1 MTHKPIRSMALLAL
15 LVFSTVAAFATPP
28 IEVQSLGS
36 DLAWSTP
43 FDYSEAHV
51 VVSGP
56 DGYHAEHAITGGDTL
71 AVALG
76 DLSEGRYTW
85 EIVASS
91 SRIPN
96 LAERLSAAR
105 GDHRLTADLK
115 ADADFESHTFRGSFQ
130 VINGQIVTPDSSH
143 ATGGSDAGGANK
155 DQVIA
160 DDLIVGGG
168 ACIGGDCADG
178 EDLEVDT
185 LRLRDNNLRLHFDDT
200 SASGS
205 YPSNDWRIEINDSA
219 EGGDNYFAIEDAT
232 SGETPFKIEAGA
244 PTDALRVSANGKL
257 GIGTNNPS
265 GDVHVRSGDTPRY
278 RFHQDDSGGYPAHVF
293 DIGANEYNFFI
304 SDITSDTT
312 GSGGNLFFRARA
324 GAPEDSIFISEDGKL
339 GFGHPGPDSAL
350 HVERTDDASL
360 HLENTTDTVGTRQM
374 FKLSNMGQ
382 MVLRFSD
389 FTSNGS
395 VSGTANDRWDMK
407 VSADKVKLTK
417 LGTGRAEL
425 ELDGSGNLK
434 IQGALT
440 TGSNITFPDYVFKD
454 DYPLMPL
461 DQVRAFIDKNGHLPG
476 VRSEAEV
483 EAAGGINLTELN
495 VKLLEKVEELIL
507 YTLEQDTAI
516 AELRAELEAVK
527 AAD

>member
-1 MTHKPIRSMALLAL
+1 MTHMPIRSMVLVAL
-15 LVFSTVAAFATPP
+15 LVFFTVAAFATPP

-36 DLAWSTP
+36 GLAWNTP
-43 FDYSEAHV
+43 FDYSDAHIV
-51 VVSGP
+51 ISGP

-76 DLSEGRYTW
+76 HLSEGRYTW
-85 EIVASS
+85 EIVANS
-91 SRIPN
+91 SRIPD

-105 GDHRLTADLK
+105 GDRQLTADLK
-115 ADADFESHTFRGSFQ
+115 AHADFESHTFGGSFQ
-130 VINGQIVTPDSSH
+130 VVNGQIVTPDPSQ
-143 ATGGSDAGGANK
+143 ATSGSDAPGANK
-155 DQVIA
+155 SQVIA

-178 EDLEVDT
+178 EVFDVDT
-185 LRLRDNNLRLHFDDT
+185 LRLRNNNLRLHFDDT

-205 YPSNDWRIEINDSA
+205 FPSNDWRIEINDSA
-219 EGGDNYFAIEDAT
+219 DGGDNYFAIEDAT

-244 PTDALRVSANGKL
+244 PTDALRVDANGKL
-257 GIGTNNPS
+257 GIGTNNPA

-293 DIGANEYNFFI
+293 DIGANEYNFYI
-304 SDITSDTT
+304 SDIT
-312 GSGGNLFFRARA
+312 SGGNLFFRARA
-324 GAPEDSIFISEDGKL
+324 GAPENSIFISDDGQL
-339 GFGHPGPDSAL
+339 GFGHAGPDSAL
-350 HVERTDDASL
+350 HVKRTDDASL
-360 HLENTTDTVGTRQM
+360 HLENTTNTVGTRNM

-389 FTSNGS
+389 FTNGS

-425 ELDGSGNLK
+425 ELDAAGNLK

-495 VKLLEKVEELIL
+495 VKLLEKVEELTL
-507 YTLEQDTAI
+507 YTLEQDAAI
-516 AELRAELEAVK
+516 AELRAELKAIR